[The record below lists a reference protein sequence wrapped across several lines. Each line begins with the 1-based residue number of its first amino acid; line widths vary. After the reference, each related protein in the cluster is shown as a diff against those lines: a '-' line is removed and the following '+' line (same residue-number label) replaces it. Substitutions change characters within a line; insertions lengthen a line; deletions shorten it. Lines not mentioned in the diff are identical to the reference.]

1 MKKNI
6 YEAPEALV
14 VCLDTVDVVT
24 TSLLFDDP
32 NMIPDGWQLEE

>member
-14 VCLDTVDVVT
+14 VSLEAVDVI
-24 TSLLFDDP
+24 TSSIFSDSDAVG
-32 NMIPDGWQLEE
+32 DGWVGA